1 MTKELHAAQ
10 PGDEAKDVVTGFRG
24 IITAKTTWLHGCD
37 RITITPSKL
46 GSDGL
51 PIKEQTFDEQ
61 RIEVIKRGKVKSAL
75 VDPAKLTGLA
85 MGAEAKDTVTGFKG
99 IIAALTVLI
108 GGDIHVQLEPE
119 KLKKDGGT
127 FEIEM
132 FVADRV
138 EVIKPKPL
146 PQAKRTKTSGD
157 NGGPQRGEGIR
168 VRGR

>member
-1 MTKELHAAQ
+1 MTKELRAAL
-10 PGDEAKDVVTGFRG
+10 PGDEAKDIVTGFRG
-24 IITAKTTWLHGCD
+24 IVTAKTTWLHGCD

-61 RIEVIKRGKVKSAL
+61 RIEVIKANKLKVTPPVADRLRELAL
-75 VDPAKLTGLA
+75 
-85 MGAEAKDTVTGFKG
+85 GAEAKDTVSGFKG
-99 IIAALTVLI
+99 IIAAVTVLI

-119 KLKKDGGT
+119 KLNKDGGT
-127 FEIEM
+127 FEIEI

-138 EVIKPKPL
+138 EVIKPKPV
-146 PQAKRTKTSGD
+146 PQAKKTKTSGD